1 MHTEGI
7 EIVPDLPPL
16 SGSTLLTA
24 WTFDVPAVLVAL
36 ALGVGYVAAARRQ
49 EWAAGRTTAFLAGLA
64 TLILVTCSF
73 LGVYDTTLFWV
84 RATQNTVLLMVT
96 PLLLALG
103 APVTLLMRTAPP
115 KLAAWLRT
123 HGRGRFAQFITF
135 PLCVTVVLIA
145 PFLLIYLTPLY
156 ELSLD
161 SAVVGGLVRVA
172 LVLAGFLYFYSRV
185 QLDPTPRNGSHL
197 VSVWISF
204 TEVVFDGA
212 LGLVLWLGPLLAP
225 AHYDAVHRD
234 WGPDR
239 RTDQIIGAGV
249 LWIGGDVA
257 GLPFVGALFIRW
269 ARDDEKRA
277 KRLDRKLDEEAAA
290 GEAPAKGLWWENDPE
305 LAERFR
311 RS

>member
-1 MHTEGI
+1 MHTERI

-16 SGSTLLTA
+16 SGSTLFTA
-24 WTFDVPAVLVAL
+24 WTLDVPAVLVAL

-49 EWAAGRTTAFLAGLA
+49 EWAAARTTAFLAGLA
-64 TLILVTCSF
+64 TLVLVTCSF

-103 APVTLLMRTAPP
+103 APVTLLMRTASPR
-115 KLAAWLRT
+115 LAAWLRT
-123 HGRGRFAQFITF
+123 HGRGPFAQFITF
-135 PLCVTVVLIA
+135 PLSVTVVLIA
-145 PFLLIYLTPLY
+145 PFLIIYLTPLY

-161 SAVVGGLVRVA
+161 SAVVGGFVRVA
-172 LVLAGFLYFYSRV
+172 LVLAGFLCFYSRV
-185 QLDPTPRNGSHL
+185 QLDPTPRDGSHL

-204 TEVVFDGA
+204 AEVVFDGA

>member
-1 MHTEGI
+1 MRGATI
-7 EIVPDLPPL
+7 F
-16 SGSTLLTA
+16 TA
-24 WTFDVPAVLVAL
+24 WTTDLPAVVVVLLLAVA
-36 ALGVGYVAAARRQ
+36 YVSAARRQ
-49 EWAAGRTTAFLAGLA
+49 PSWSPGRTGAFLAGLV
-64 TLILVTCSF
+64 TIVLVTCSF

-103 APVTLLMRTAPP
+103 APITLLMRSASPG
-115 KLAAWLRT
+115 LAASLRRY
-123 HGRGRFAQFITF
+123 GRSGFARFVTF
-135 PLCVTVVLIA
+135 PLSVTVVLIA

-161 SAVVGGLVRVA
+161 SPVVGGLVRLL

-185 QLDPTPRNGSHL
+185 QLDPTPRGGSHL

-225 AHYDAVHRD
+225 AHYANAHPG
-234 WGPDR
+234 WGPDP

-269 ARDDEKRA
+269 SRDDEKRA
-277 KRLDRKLDEEAAA
+277 KQLDQRLDDEENS
-290 GEAPAKGLWWENDPE
+290 GEAPSGGLWWENDPE
-305 LAERFR
+305 LAARFR
-311 RS
+311 RR

>member
-1 MHTEGI
+1 MLLLA
-7 EIVPDLPPL
+7 VAYL
-16 SGSTLLTA
+16 S
-24 WTFDVPAVLVAL
+24 
-36 ALGVGYVAAARRQ
+36 AARRQ
-49 EWAAGRTTAFLAGLA
+49 PSWSPGRTIAFLAGLA
-64 TLILVTCSF
+64 TIVLVTCSF
-73 LGVYDTTLFWV
+73 LAVYDTTLFWV

-103 APVTLLMRTAPP
+103 APVTLLMRTASPG
-115 KLAAWLRT
+115 LGAVLRRY
-123 HGRGRFAQFITF
+123 GRSGFARFLTF
-135 PLCVTVVLIA
+135 PPSVTVVLIA

-161 SAVVGGLVRVA
+161 SAIVGGLVRLL

-185 QLDPTPRNGSHL
+185 QLDPTPRGGSHL

-225 AHYDAVHRD
+225 AHYATAHPG
-234 WGPDR
+234 WGPDP
-239 RTDQIIGAGV
+239 RTDQIVGAGV

-277 KRLDRKLDEEAAA
+277 KQLDKRLDDEEES
-290 GEAPAKGLWWENDPE
+290 GEAPSSGLWWERDPE
-305 LAERFR
+305 LAQRFR
-311 RS
+311 RQ

>member
-1 MHTEGI
+1 MHTEPI

-49 EWAAGRTTAFLAGLA
+49 EWAAARTTAFLAGLA
-64 TLILVTCSF
+64 TLLLATCSF
-73 LGVYDTTLFWV
+73 LGAYDTTLFWV

-115 KLAAWLRT
+115 RLAAWLRT